1 VVSELAEFLRARRE
15 GITPAEVGLADSGR
29 RRTPGLRREEVATLA
44 GVSIDYLVRLE
55 QGRDLNPSPAVLGAL
70 AGALRLTDVEKHH
83 MAVLAAKALNPGLCP
98 SVHAADREVP
108 ATVRVLLDRLEP
120 TPSFVVG
127 PYGDVL
133 AWNVS
138 WQTLAAPLGV
148 LDAVGATDA
157 SAADGGPNL
166 ARYVFESPQSREVY
180 LDWNAAAD
188 EQVSHLRSASLR
200 WNLDERL
207 ITLLDELASVPE
219 FAGRWSAH
227 EVAEK
232 RRGEERLVH
241 PDAGQLAIAY
251 EVLSLGD
258 DGDQRLVTWL
268 PADARTEAAFD
279 DLGATAT
286 PSSPARLRVVG
297 DN

>member
-1 VVSELAEFLRARRE
+1 VSDLAEFLRARRE

-83 MAVLAAKALNPGLCP
+83 MSVLAAKAVSPGLCP

-127 PYGDVL
+127 PYGDLL
-133 AWNVS
+133 AWNGS
-138 WQTLAAPLGV
+138 WEELATPLGV
-148 LDAVGATDA
+148 LHATAPNGPVGGA
-157 SAADGGPNL
+157 SAANL
-166 ARYVFESPQSREVY
+166 ARYVFKSPQSRQVY
-180 LDWNAAAD
+180 SDWNAAAD
-188 EQVSHLRSASLR
+188 EQVSHLRNASLR
-200 WNLDERL
+200 WNLDEGL
-207 ITLLDELASVPE
+207 VALLDELASVPE
-219 FAGRWSAH
+219 FASRWSAH

-232 RRGEERLVH
+232 RRGEERLCH
-241 PDAGQLAIAY
+241 PDAGELAIAY

-268 PADARTEAAFD
+268 PADARTEVAFD
-279 DLGATAT
+279 RLGATAT

-297 DN
+297 DD